1 MDDNN
6 GGGKLL
12 KAGQLAKYF
21 GLLTSTIR
29 YYTNLGL
36 LRSAGRSQ
44 GGYHLYDLD
53 ETKPIIQRI
62 NDLKKKRYTLDEIKE
77 KLSVNKAQ
85 ER

>member
-1 MDDNN
+1 MTDNN
-6 GGGKLL
+6 GRGKLL

-36 LRSAGRSQ
+36 LQAADRSQ
-44 GGYHLYDLD
+44 GGYHLYDLE
-53 ETKPIIQRI
+53 ETKPVIERI

-77 KLSVNKAQ
+77 RLSVNKTQ